1 MSGEEPK
8 KDAWRASYNQ
18 HNMKNLTFEEIIRL
32 NREKN
37 RGTFI
42 DRSWR
47 DRLENEGSAYDDP
60 SLTKW
65 QRFKA
70 GGYSVGN
77 IGRGFAS
84 KLALQQRKV
93 EFLDGMICRKKEF
106 TEERD
111 QLIVRM
117 LEVKVLNTFNMYR
130 IPFMAASFGFCL
142 IVFFRKKL
150 PLHLR
155 MLPLV
160 FLGSFTS
167 LYNYQIGQ
175 YGLYRNLDG
184 IFQFL
189 LEKRES

>member
-1 MSGEEPK
+1 
-8 KDAWRASYNQ
+8 
-18 HNMKNLTFEEIIRL
+18 MKNLTFEEIIRL

-93 EFLDGMICRKKEF
+93 EFLDGMISRKKEF
-106 TEERD
+106 IEERD

>member
-1 MSGEEPK
+1 
-8 KDAWRASYNQ
+8 
-18 HNMKNLTFEEIIRL
+18 MKNLTFEEIIRL

-93 EFLDGMICRKKEF
+93 EFLDRMISRKKEF
-106 TEERD
+106 IEERD

-130 IPFMAASFGFCL
+130 IPFILSL
-142 IVFFRKKL
+142 I
-150 PLHLR
+150 H
-155 MLPLV
+155 
-160 FLGSFTS
+160 
-167 LYNYQIGQ
+167 I
-175 YGLYRNLDG
+175 
-184 IFQFL
+184 
-189 LEKRES
+189 